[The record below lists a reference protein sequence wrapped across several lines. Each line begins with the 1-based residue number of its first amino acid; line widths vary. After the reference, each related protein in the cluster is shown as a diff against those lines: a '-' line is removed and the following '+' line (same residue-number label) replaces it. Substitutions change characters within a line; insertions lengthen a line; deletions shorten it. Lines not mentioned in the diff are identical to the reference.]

1 MKVTMTART
10 QPLVRIEEC
19 DHNGTQERYLNC
31 EEYLAWC
38 ARISNEDNR
47 LNSETAPKLLKFLMD
62 NKHWSPNE
70 MVNFSFEI
78 QTSRAI
84 AQQILR
90 HRSFSFQE
98 FSQRYSK
105 VGAMEPVELRWQA
118 AKNRQSSTDVISADP
133 LDEHG
138 WDLNQL
144 VVQARNAASACY
156 ETLLEHGVAKECARM
171 ILPLSTQTTL
181 VMNGTFRSW
190 IHFLEQRCDGHAQ
203 KEIRLIGEEIRRQ
216 LTPEMPF
223 TAAALGWTS
232 GANEK

>member
-1 MKVTMTART
+1 MKVTLVAKT
-10 QPLVRIEEC
+10 QPLISMPVWKDGVEVS
-19 DHNGTQERYLNC
+19 ERNLNP

-47 LNSETAPKLLKFLMD
+47 LNHETAPKLLKFLMD

-70 MVNFSFEI
+70 MVNFAFEI

-105 VGAMEPVELRWQA
+105 VEAVEPVELRMQA
-118 AKNRQSSTDVISADP
+118 EKNRQSSSEAVERTSHLYTHVR
-133 LDEHG
+133 EH
-138 WDLNQL
+138 L
-144 VVQARNAASACY
+144 ARSQELY
-156 ETLLEHGVAKECARM
+156 GQLLEDGIAKECARM
-171 ILPLSTQTTL
+171 VLPLATQTTL

-190 IHFLEQRCDGHAQ
+190 IHFLEQRCDPHAQ
-203 KEIRLIGEEIRRQ
+203 KEIRLIAEEIRRQ
-216 LTPEMPF
+216 LVPEMPF
-223 TAAALGWTS
+223 TSEALGWT
-232 GANEK
+232 GEAK